1 MGRADYA
8 EKEYR
13 TAINLSPLS
22 QRAHAGFGEFY
33 FDQGRL
39 LEAERQF
46 QESLWAAKTPNG
58 YWGLGLVYWREGRYA
73 EAEHAF
79 QEAEALVPSSGRA
92 HIMLGLLY
100 TDTKRNREALR
111 ELQTGLKSEPRNRQA
126 LEALR
131 KLQSQDSSGSGSNAS
146 PVR

>member
-1 MGRADYA
+1 
-8 EKEYR
+8 
-13 TAINLSPLS
+13 
-22 QRAHAGFGEFY
+22 
-33 FDQGRL
+33 
-39 LEAERQF
+39 
-46 QESLWAAKTPNG
+46 
-58 YWGLGLVYWREGRYA
+58 VYWREGRYA

-79 QEAEALVPSSGRA
+79 REAEALVPSSGRT

-111 ELQTGLKSEPRNRQA
+111 ELQIGLKSEPTNPQA

-131 KLQSQDSSGSGSNAS
+131 KLQSQDPPEGASSAS